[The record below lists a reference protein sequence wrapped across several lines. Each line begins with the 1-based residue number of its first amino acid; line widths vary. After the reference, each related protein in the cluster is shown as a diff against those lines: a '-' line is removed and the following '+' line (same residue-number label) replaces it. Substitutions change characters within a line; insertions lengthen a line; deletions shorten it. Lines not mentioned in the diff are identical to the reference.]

1 MAKSAFVVLVVV
13 LCTNIASDSQA
24 QSLVPPFSSMP
35 SAGFYSFGPLQD
47 STLEEIVYQGQTSR
61 QMLDLLE
68 GGSCVRDLAQPVE
81 FDAFVFH
88 ASYSDGSMVE
98 FLANPE
104 YGSSE
109 RAKPDINFWAEMFG
123 SVPIFMRKDARVSVH
138 MANKCGFAY
147 SGDENHFLVY
157 SGTIKTRSTLFFETF
172 DVYSITDID
181 PNVAVYNE
189 VYDYPGQAQAEEI
202 LIHEGAHAAIDH
214 LVKDDPNWQFAQE
227 SDGRYIS
234 YYARNNSEREDIA
247 ESFLAWMIL
256 RFGRSYS
263 ARFDLTI
270 LETIPNRIAYF
281 DDLFSSQEWHGQFSP
296 LGDLELPDPQNWQT
310 ERMAQLLNDL
320 ANFPRLENQLRLPRE
335 SFAKLVATLMDW
347 PKFNKLIGGT
357 FGPEHLDDFLTSENI
372 ARALAELHVR
382 MPSVSE
388 FSDLPNFMLQ
398 DEVYLSRLESLL
410 ELLETP
416 MHELRYTILKL
427 QYREGSK
434 HPGAKFTNT
443 SLQYDNCPVV
453 DGARFGL
460 LAGSLDQWPELLFV
474 SPNTLN
480 QFVQALVSLPQDVVG
495 QELVDLM
502 SEVCIELGWSANM
515 LWTSMNLV
523 DRIIYLEE
531 DRVYKR
537 YSETGEIIGIAK
549 LGEEAYPIPKFSLGK
564 MTVPLLVLGTFDAAN
579 DEVENEILELIDNSL
594 FGLWRIDLDYQPVND
609 TPAFVLGTAKK
620 IGNGAGLQGD
630 FPESNL
636 ANKLASSKIDPS
648 TLVLRIP
655 VLETDLGNFLIELE
669 LVSFK
674 LFHFEELE

>member
-61 QMLDLLE
+61 QMLNLLE

-147 SGDENHFLVY
+147 SGNENHFLVY
-157 SGTIKTRSTLFFETF
+157 SGTIKTRGTLFYETF
-172 DVYSITDID
+172 DVYSITNID

-296 LGDLELPDPQNWQT
+296 LGDLKLPDPESWQIEKT
-310 ERMAQLLNDL
+310 SRLLNDL
-320 ANFPRLENQLRLPRE
+320 AKLPRLENQLRLPRE
-335 SFAKLVATLMDW
+335 SLAQLIATLMDW
-347 PKFNKLIGGT
+347 PKFNTTIGDSV
-357 FGPEHLDDFLTSENI
+357 GPEYLDDFLTSENT
-372 ARALAELHVR
+372 ARALAELHAR
-382 MPSVSE
+382 MPFAPSHLE
-388 FSDLPNFMLQ
+388 LPNFMFR
-398 DEVYLSRLESLL
+398 DEIYLSRLEALL
-410 ELLETP
+410 ELLKAP
-416 MHELRYTILKL
+416 MHELRYTFLKL
-427 QYREGSK
+427 RGSIN
-434 HPGAKFTNT
+434 PRANQRIMYTNT
-443 SLQYDNCPVV
+443 SIGGENCPFI
-453 DGARFGL
+453 DGARSGAL
-460 LAGSLDQWPELLFV
+460 GGHRDEWPELLFV
-474 SPNTLN
+474 SPSALK
-480 QFVQALVSLPQDVVG
+480 QFIQALVGLPQDLVG
-495 QELVDLM
+495 QELIDRM
-502 SEVCIELGWSANM
+502 SDVCIELGWPVNM
-515 LWTSMNLV
+515 LWSSLDLV
-523 DRIIYLEE
+523 YRVVYLEE
-531 DRVYKR
+531 DYVYR
-537 YSETGEIIGIAK
+537 RHSESGEVIGIAK
-549 LGEEAYPIPKFSLGK
+549 LGDENLYPLPTFALEKLS
-564 MTVPLLVLGTFDAAN
+564 VPIMVLGRFEAASE
-579 DEVENEILELIDNSL
+579 EVENQLLELVDSSL
-594 FGLWRIDLDYQPVND
+594 YGLWRLELDYVTLDNS
-609 TPAFVLGTAKK
+609 PAFKLASVNKVANST
-620 IGNGAGLQGD
+620 GLQEN
-630 FPESNL
+630 FPENRL
-636 ANKLASSKIDPS
+636 TSSKIDPN
-648 TLVLRIP
+648 TLVLRVP
-655 VLETDLGNFLIELE
+655 VLETDFGNYLVELE
-669 LVSFK
+669 LNKFK
-674 LFHFEELE
+674 LFHFEELQ